1 MAAGCG
7 VNCISETLSEAK
19 QDDIYCRLEAAC
31 LAFVTARGVLW
42 NVDFQSWDL
51 SVIPGSCFPCQE
63 QEQASVFFFW
73 RWGLRLWGEGKALQG
88 YTLPRHLQ
96 EAVPGVTAGPR
107 VRPHE
112 GEAECLP
119 TVFLKN

>member
-63 QEQASVFFFW
+63 QEQASVFFFLEV
-73 RWGLRLWGEGKALQG
+73 GVEAVGGGEGF
-88 YTLPRHLQ
+88 
-96 EAVPGVTAGPR
+96 AGLH
-107 VRPHE
+107 V
-112 GEAECLP
+112 A
-119 TVFLKN
+119 